1 MVDQAQG
8 LRDLFLS
15 QREKQKGAKE
25 PAGKP
30 RHHRV
35 ISFTSGKGGVGKTN
49 LVTSFAQMA
58 VQKRHRVLVMDA
70 DLGLGNIDVLL
81 GLRPKRTLQDVLNGQ
96 AEIRDVLLE
105 GPGGVTFLPGG
116 SGIAELTA
124 LETAQKLALVDA
136 INELAVEFDTLLVDT
151 GAGISPNVLYFN
163 QAATE
168 VVTVVTPE
176 PTSIADAYG
185 MIKVLHQRGRKGPVY
200 VLVNMARNGFEA
212 VHVFQRLSLAAE
224 RFLGAEL
231 INLGWLPRDP
241 RLESAVRQ
249 QTAFVGMYPQSKLA
263 SRLREMSTRLFS
275 LRSGT
280 GGEEGLARF
289 WSDLVDQET
298 SDLMESGPT

>member
-1 MVDQAQG
+1 MSDQAQG
-8 LRDLFLS
+8 LRELFL
-15 QREKQKGAKE
+15 QQQETPKGRGAID
-25 PAGKP
+25 
-30 RHHRV
+30 RRRNHRV

-49 LVTSFAQMA
+49 LVTSFAQLA
-58 VQKRHRVLVMDA
+58 DQGQHRVLVMDA

-81 GLRPKRTLQDVLNGQ
+81 GLRPKYTLQDVLRGDLS
-96 AEIRDVLLE
+96 IRDVLLE
-105 GPGGVTFLPGG
+105 GPGGVTYLPGG
-116 SGIAELTA
+116 SGIAELTT

-136 INELAVEFDTLLVDT
+136 INELAAEFDTLLVDT

-212 VHVFQRLSLAAE
+212 VHVFQRLAMAAE

-249 QTAFVGMYPQSKLA
+249 QSAFVNLYPQAKLT
-263 SRLREMSTRLFS
+263 SRLREVSTRLFA
-275 LRSGT
+275 LRAGAC
-280 GGEEGLARF
+280 GEGGLAGF
-289 WSDLVDQET
+289 WSDLVDQEA
-298 SDLMESGPT
+298 SDLLEPGYT

>member
-1 MVDQAQG
+1 MGDQAQG
-8 LRDLFLS
+8 LRDLFLRKRGG
-15 QREKQKGAKE
+15 QNGDGETRN
-25 PAGKP
+25 
-30 RHHRV
+30 HRV

-49 LVTSFAQMA
+49 LVTSFAQVA
-58 VQKRHRVLVMDA
+58 ANGRHRVLVMDA

-81 GLRPKRTLQDVLNGQ
+81 GVRPRRTLQDVIDGR
-96 AEIRDVLLE
+96 AGIRDVLLQ

-116 SGIAELTA
+116 SGISELTT
-124 LETAQKLALVDA
+124 LEVAQKLALVDA
-136 INELAVEFDTLLVDT
+136 INELAAEYDTLLVDT

-185 MIKVLHQRGRKGPVY
+185 MIKVLHQRGRKGPIY

-212 VHVFQRLSLAAE
+212 VHVFQRLAMAAE
-224 RFLGAEL
+224 RFLDMEV

-249 QTAFVGMYPQSKLA
+249 QAGFVDLYPHSKLA
-263 SRLREMSTRLFS
+263 NRLREVSTRLFS
-275 LRSGT
+275 LHSGS

-289 WSDLVDQET
+289 WSDLVDQEAA
-298 SDLMESGPT
+298 DLLDAQGP